1 MLNNNHNSD
10 CSFSA
15 EIPAYIYG
23 EIGERE
29 KSGFEN
35 HLENCSNCTD
45 ALADSAFARFSVREW
60 RDAEFAHLKT
70 PVVNIP
76 YERKNIISDVSDSWL
91 ARLRQY
97 VSLSPAWATAGGAMA
112 VLAIGIGL
120 VFAAVNL
127 LQTVEVVEVY
137 NQNSAKTAV
146 SPTTQV
152 IVQKSEKFSEQ
163 SPEPPNKNVEPIQ
176 PEVARQD
183 SRNRTIDGQKSN
195 ASKISSNAA
204 PNKVVKRNPQNAST
218 NNRLTAGTVNKTNPT
233 KARQI
238 PALVNFEDEED
249 KSLRLAELFDAD
261 ETGK

>member
-1 MLNNNHNSD
+1 MLNNNDNSD

-23 EIGERE
+23 EIGARE

-60 RDAEFAHLKT
+60 RNMEFAQLET
-70 PVVNIP
+70 PVINIP
-76 YERKNIISDVSDSWL
+76 YERKNITSIVSDSWL

-97 VSLSPAWATAGGAMA
+97 VSLSPAWTAGGAMA

-120 VFAAVNL
+120 VFAAVNMF
-127 LQTVEVVEVY
+127 QPVEVAEVY

-146 SPTTQV
+146 SPTTQDT
-152 IVQKSEKFSEQ
+152 VQKPENFSEQ
-163 SPEPPNKNVEPIQ
+163 SPALPNKNVEPIQ
-176 PEVARQD
+176 PEVARQ
-183 SRNRTIDGQKSN
+183 NNQNKPNGGQKSN
-195 ASKISSNAA
+195 ASKISNNAA
-204 PNKVVKRNPQNAST
+204 PNKVVKRNLENAST
-218 NNRLTAGTVNKTNPT
+218 NNRITAGTVNKTAPT